1 MCYQDLKSV
10 RRKLVFKTI
19 DYKSLEGDY
28 VLIDVRS
35 PGEYN
40 EATIPGAINIP
51 LFTDEE
57 RKQIGIVY
65 VNESVEKAKQLGVE
79 AVANKLPIIFREI
92 SQLDRQYGK
101 LIFFCARGGMRSGS
115 ISSLMISLGINA
127 FKLSGGYKA
136 YRKIIN
142 EELPKLNKGV
152 KYIVLRGKTGT
163 GKTEIL
169 NCLKNK
175 GYDVLDLESAANHR
189 GSLLGNVGLGEGKSQ
204 KYFET
209 RIYEMLRYRKSN
221 YVFVEGESKRIG
233 NVIIP
238 GFIFDSMSDGIHV
251 FIDADLDF
259 RSKLIIR
266 EYTKENNCKEEIYLC
281 LDKLSKYI
289 SEKNIG
295 RYKALV
301 SEEKYEEVTGELM
314 EKYYDPMYMNA
325 INKYKFDAEFKI
337 QDIETSCREIEA
349 WAKDIIFGSSEA
361 AVD

>member
-1 MCYQDLKSV
+1 M
-10 RRKLVFKTI
+10 FKTI
-19 DYKSLEGDY
+19 DYKSLEGNY
-28 VLIDVRS
+28 VFIDVRS

-57 RKQIGIVY
+57 RRKIGTVY

-79 AVANKLPIIFREI
+79 AVAKKLPAIFNEV
-92 SQLDRQYGK
+92 SQLDRNYDK
-101 LIFFCARGGMRSGS
+101 LVFFCARGGMRSGS
-115 ISSLMISLGINA
+115 ISSLMISLGVNA

-142 EELPKLNKGV
+142 EELPKLNEGV

-169 NCLKNK
+169 SCLKNK
-175 GYDVLDLESAANHR
+175 GYDVLDLEDAANHR
-189 GSLLGNVGLGEGKSQ
+189 GSLLGNVGLGEGNSQ

-209 RIYEMLRYRKSN
+209 SIYEMLKNRKSDF
-221 YVFVEGESKRIG
+221 VFVEGESKRIG

-238 GFIFDSMSDGIHV
+238 GFIYDSMSSGIHV
-251 FIDADLDF
+251 FIDADIDF
-259 RSKLIIR
+259 RSKLIIS
-266 EYTKENNCKEEIYLC
+266 EYTKEENCKEEIFSC
-281 LDKLSKYI
+281 LDKLSKYL
-289 SEKNIG
+289 SSKNID
-295 RYKALV
+295 RYKVLV
-301 SEEKYEEVTGELM
+301 SEEKYEEVTAELM

-325 INKYKFDAEFKI
+325 INKYEFTVEFKVH
-337 QDIETSCREIEA
+337 DIETVCSEIEV
-349 WAKDIIFGSSEA
+349 WVKNNIIENGEA

>member
-1 MCYQDLKSV
+1 M
-10 RRKLVFKTI
+10 FKTI

-28 VLIDVRS
+28 ILIDVRS

-57 RKQIGIVY
+57 RKQIGTVY
-65 VNESVEKAKQLGVE
+65 VNESVEKAKQLGIE
-79 AVANKLPIIFREI
+79 AVANKLPVIFQEI
-92 SQLDRQYGK
+92 SRLDRQYDK

-142 EELPKLNKGV
+142 EELPKLNEGV

-169 NCLKNK
+169 NCLKNN
-175 GYDVLDLESAANHR
+175 GYDVLDLENAANHR

-209 RIYEMLRYRKSN
+209 CIYEMLRHRKSN
-221 YVFVEGESKRIG
+221 FVFVEGESKRIG
-233 NVIIP
+233 NVIVP
-238 GFIFDSMSDGIHV
+238 GFIFDSMSNGIHV
-251 FIDADLDF
+251 FIDADLNF

-266 EYTKENNCKEEIYLC
+266 EYTKENNCKEEIFQC

-289 SEKNIG
+289 SEKNIV

-301 SEEKYEEVTGELM
+301 SEEKYEEVTAELM

-325 INKYKFDAEFKI
+325 INKYKFAAEFEI
-337 QDIETSCREIEA
+337 QDIELSCREIEA
-349 WAKDIIFGSSEA
+349 WAKDIILDSSEA
-361 AVD
+361 AID